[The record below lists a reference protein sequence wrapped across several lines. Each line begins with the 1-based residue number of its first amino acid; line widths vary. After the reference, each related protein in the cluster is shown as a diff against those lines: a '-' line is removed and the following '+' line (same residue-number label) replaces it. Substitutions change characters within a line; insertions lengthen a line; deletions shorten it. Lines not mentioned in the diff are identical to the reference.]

1 MKRKIIIAFL
11 ALINLLSY
19 AGNNDKNSHELG
31 IGIGAANFLGDLG
44 GFNKIG
50 TPFLKDVEPK
60 LFRPDLNVFYR
71 YNINYH
77 FAAKANIMFT
87 RLQGRDNLTQ
97 GEVFS
102 DQWYR
107 QIRNLSF
114 KSYIVDISGT
124 LELNFLKYKPGD
136 VDEYDWSPYI
146 FVGGSGFYFNPTT
159 TDAAGNKVKLQP
171 LGTEGQGM
179 PGYGDKYKRFSFAA
193 LMGAGI
199 KWNLTRRLSM
209 AWDVVYYHTF
219 TDYIDDVST
228 VYANRTDF
236 NSFYGPEQGQYIADL
251 AERRVEIDPTNAYG
265 FVTAAGVQR
274 GDPKDKDQ
282 LFTTNISFAIR
293 LGEVGYRGRGYKG
306 GRLQCPKF

>member
-97 GEVFS
+97 G
-102 DQWYR
+102 
-107 QIRNLSF
+107 
-114 KSYIVDISGT
+114 
-124 LELNFLKYKPGD
+124 
-136 VDEYDWSPYI
+136 
-146 FVGGSGFYFNPTT
+146 
-159 TDAAGNKVKLQP
+159 
-171 LGTEGQGM
+171 TE
-179 PGYGDKYKRFSFAA
+179 
-193 LMGAGI
+193 
-199 KWNLTRRLSM
+199 
-209 AWDVVYYHTF
+209 
-219 TDYIDDVST
+219 
-228 VYANRTDF
+228 
-236 NSFYGPEQGQYIADL
+236 
-251 AERRVEIDPTNAYG
+251 
-265 FVTAAGVQR
+265 
-274 GDPKDKDQ
+274 
-282 LFTTNISFAIR
+282 
-293 LGEVGYRGRGYKG
+293 
-306 GRLQCPKF
+306 